1 MLKLRSTCCAASR
14 AWREKS
20 GKAFRFGRKPNFLQ
34 WIYLQKNRA
43 SPGAAPANSL
53 KCAVITHW
61 AVAVAGFLQR
71 YNSPLRERAACPG
84 TSACNAAVRARF
96 EPPRSSMMTTAAHS
110 ASRHKELIGS
120 LKASTFIVTRRVG
133 VAHRAPQK
141 RTVQIQ
147 SCQSSNDLIPRTRH
161 AMTGIKTVHTDTA
174 PQTANLPDRP

>member
-61 AVAVAGFLQR
+61 AVAVADFLQR
-71 YNSPLRERAACPG
+71 YNSPLW
-84 TSACNAAVRARF
+84 T
-96 EPPRSSMMTTAAHS
+96 RSLSGDIGVQCS
-110 ASRHKELIGS
+110 GSR
-120 LKASTFIVTRRVG
+120 
-133 VAHRAPQK
+133 
-141 RTVQIQ
+141 QI
-147 SCQSSNDLIPRTRH
+147 
-161 AMTGIKTVHTDTA
+161 
-174 PQTANLPDRP
+174 